1 METYIIDI
9 NYYFSKPLYTIR
21 WKYISKVGRYF
32 PTTFNLKF
40 NIHKK
45 YWSMIQ

>member
-1 METYIIDI
+1 MKNYIISI

-32 PTTFNLKF
+32 PTTFIKF
-40 NIHKK
+40 NI
-45 YWSMIQ
+45 IINIGA

>member
-1 METYIIDI
+1 MKTYIIDI

-32 PTTFNLKF
+32 PTTFYKIQYSK
-40 NIHKK
+40 NIGA
-45 YWSMIQ
+45 